1 MIKFDVQK
9 SIQYRY
15 IKYKFKRE
23 CLKNEALQNLSEDEK
38 EKILMKATKNTRKI
52 TWLIITIYIPVVC
65 WFIFGFIGNSKYVDN
80 TFVKW
85 FIGIYEG
92 DVSHVTVRDI
102 GFCAG
107 MPARYHG
114 HYGHLC
120 LTMDIPALERN
131 NHDFPHCRNWFLRWP
146 PRASCEHS
154 CRGR

>member
-1 MIKFDVQK
+1 MIKFDVRK

-52 TWLIITIYIPVVC
+52 TWLIITIYIPVIC

-85 FIGIYEG
+85 FIGIYESTFPLVNG
-92 DVSHVTVRDI
+92 SWGSAWYEKKGTV
-102 GFCAG
+102 
-107 MPARYHG
+107 
-114 HYGHLC
+114 
-120 LTMDIPALERN
+120 LTIFIKLFPALIIQVA
-131 NHDFPHCRNWFLRWP
+131 
-146 PRASCEHS
+146 PRFMSMMIAANKILKKEIKNGMGDNCF
-154 CRGR
+154 